1 MKEKFILDIDG
12 INIRVTKKGK
22 ADNFTVLCWIIGF
35 STSYISFRNKLF
47 SNDEELE
54 VEIKDYL
61 EMLEETSEKFQKM
74 ISKNR

>member
-1 MKEKFILDIDG
+1 MRKQTILDIDG

-22 ADNFTVLCWIIGF
+22 ADNFTVLCWIVGF

-54 VEIKDYL
+54 VEIRDYL
-61 EMLEETSEKFQKM
+61 EMLEETSEKFQALM
-74 ISKNR
+74 SKKK